1 MNYPQGNNSSGSDE
15 EDQTGALSQVRSTG
29 RQELHNDKHCKYE
42 RCHYTLNGRTVYMH
56 IRICQCGMYTDR
68 KEILNQ
74 ALSLHEIDGKKVHFC
89 KECKWKRKTI
99 VIGGRR
105 VHALNEYCAGCIQP
119 QTNTP
124 VSAMNSKYATLNSLT
139 CLLQT
144 FMFIYRYVYFTYK
157 TYLLHI

>member
-74 ALSLHEIDGKKVHFC
+74 ALSLHEIDGKKFISVRNANG
-89 KECKWKRKTI
+89 KEKQ
-99 VIGGRR
+99 
-105 VHALNEYCAGCIQP
+105 L
-119 QTNTP
+119 
-124 VSAMNSKYATLNSLT
+124 
-139 CLLQT
+139 
-144 FMFIYRYVYFTYK
+144 
-157 TYLLHI
+157 